1 MISVLIE
8 LLFFIVYLDSIDKSD
23 EMKNYVKRAIF
34 DSFSKKVLPNKVL
47 ILLGA
52 RRVGKTELIKN
63 YLENIPS
70 STYLQLN
77 GEDINDANLLKER
90 SVVNYKRL
98 LTNIDL
104 LVIDEAQTIPEIGL
118 ILKLI
123 VDSIDGIKI
132 IATGSSIF
140 DLNNTLG
147 EPLVG
152 HKNTLYLYP
161 MAQLEFSTQ
170 ENYKQTIE
178 KLEER
183 LLFGS
188 YPELMQY
195 PDWEEKKEYLF
206 EIINSYLL
214 KDILVFEGIKHADK
228 IYNLLRLI
236 AFQIGKE
243 VPIQELA
250 NQLQLSKNTV
260 ANYLDLLAKVFII
273 FKVEGFSRN
282 LRKEIVKSSRWY
294 FYDNGIRNGIINN
307 FNRLESRTDVG
318 DLWENYLAVERIKK
332 QEYQKSN
339 TKNYFWRTYDQ
350 QELDWLEEKA
360 DALAGFE
367 FKWNENKKVKI
378 PTAFAKAYP
387 DASFEVINRLNYLDF
402 IL

>member
-1 MISVLIE
+1 MKS
-8 LLFFIVYLDSIDKSD
+8 YLT
-23 EMKNYVKRAIF
+23 RAIF
-34 DSFSKKVLPNKVL
+34 DNFSKKVLPNKVL

-63 YLENIPS
+63 YLKTVREGS
-70 STYLQLN
+70 YLQLN
-77 GEDINDANLLKER
+77 GEDIQDVNLLQER
-90 SVVNYKRL
+90 SVANYKRL

-123 VDSIDGIKI
+123 VDSIEGIKI

-140 DLNNTLG
+140 DLNNNLG

-152 HKNTLYLYP
+152 RKNTIYLFP
-161 MAQLEFSTQ
+161 LAQMEFSTQ
-170 ENYKQTIE
+170 ENYKQTTE
-178 KLEER
+178 NLEER
-183 LLFGS
+183 LLFGG

-195 PDWEEKKEYLF
+195 QDWEEKKEYLF
-206 EIINSYLL
+206 EIINAYLL
-214 KDILVFEGIKHADK
+214 KDILAFEGIKQADK

-236 AFQIGKE
+236 AYQVGKE
-243 VPIQELA
+243 VSLQELG
-250 NQLQLSKNTV
+250 NQLQISKNTV
-260 ANYLDLLAKVFII
+260 ANYLDLLSKVFIL

-307 FNRLESRTDVG
+307 FNRLDARNDVG
-318 DLWENYLAVERIKK
+318 DLWENYLSVERIKK
-332 QEYQKSN
+332 QHYHKITTN
-339 TKNYFWRTYDQ
+339 NYFWRTYDQ
-350 QELDWLEEKA
+350 QELDWLEERG
-360 DALAGFE
+360 DMLTGFE
-367 FKWNENKKVKI
+367 FKWNENKKVKV

-387 DASFEVINRLNYLDF
+387 EAGFEVINKSNYLDF

>member
-1 MISVLIE
+1 MENYLKRVLLE
-8 LLFFIVYLDSIDKSD
+8 DFG
-23 EMKNYVKRAIF
+23 
-34 DSFSKKVLPNKVL
+34 KKVLPKKVL

-63 YLENIPS
+63 YLQTVPTGS
-70 STYLQLN
+70 YLQLN

-90 SVVNYKRL
+90 SVANYKRL
-98 LTNIDL
+98 LHNIDL
-104 LVIDEAQTIPEIGL
+104 LVIDEAQTIPDIGL

-140 DLNNTLG
+140 DLNNHLG

-152 HKNTLYLYP
+152 RKNTLYLFP
-161 MAQLEFSTQ
+161 LAQMEFSVQ
-170 ENYKQTIE
+170 ENYKQTTE
-178 KLEER
+178 NLEER
-183 LLFGS
+183 LLFGG
-188 YPELMQY
+188 YPELIQY
-195 PDWEEKKEYLF
+195 PDWEDKKEYLF

-228 IYNLLRLI
+228 IYDLLRLI
-236 AFQIGKE
+236 AYQLGKE
-243 VPIQELA
+243 VSLQELA
-250 NQLQLSKNTV
+250 NQLQMSKNTV
-260 ANYLDLLAKVFII
+260 ANYLDLLSKVFII

-307 FNRLESRTDVG
+307 FNRLDLRNDVG
-318 DLWENYLAVERIKK
+318 DLWENYLASERIKK
-332 QEYQKSN
+332 QNYQK
-339 TKNYFWRTYDQ
+339 TKTNNYFWRTYDQ

-360 DALAGFE
+360 TALAGFE
-367 FKWNENKKVKI
+367 FKWNENKKTKI

-387 DASFEVINRLNYLDF
+387 EATFEVINKSNYLDF
-402 IL
+402 IM